1 MKRGIKKSLTLGTF
15 SIFLTTLAMS
25 IVSAITPE
33 EFFESTKTFL
43 GSAFMTIFGLE
54 AGTGV
59 IELAV
64 IKALF
69 ALLLFL
75 IIYSVSDALP
85 FLENK
90 RKMAI
95 LISAIITYLSV
106 MYITPNDF
114 YTILVSYTTM
124 AIVIT
129 SAIPLAVILAL
140 TYKLANN
147 PSAGKIILQKVIM
160 GTYALVLAYKL
171 LELWGAFG
179 LSTGVDAA
187 KISKLAYPLYGGT
200 LLIIIIL
207 IIAFDTIRGFML
219 RQATGSLIDIS
230 AVTSRKKATAA
241 AISLRQQATTWAAAG
256 DADGARLL
264 RAQARAFDA
273 HARSVEGAV

>member
-129 SAIPLAVILAL
+129 SAIPREAVDKTSSAL
-140 TYKLANN
+140 EK
-147 PSAGKIILQKVIM
+147 P
-160 GTYALVLAYKL
+160 ALKPRLPYTSRSL
-171 LELWGAFG
+171 L
-179 LSTGVDAA
+179 
-187 KISKLAYPLYGGT
+187 
-200 LLIIIIL
+200 LLI
-207 IIAFDTIRGFML
+207 TIY
-219 RQATGSLIDIS
+219 
-230 AVTSRKKATAA
+230 
-241 AISLRQQATTWAAAG
+241 
-256 DADGARLL
+256 
-264 RAQARAFDA
+264 
-273 HARSVEGAV
+273 

>member
-207 IIAFDTIRGFML
+207 IIVFDILFCY
-219 RQATGSLIDIS
+219 S
-230 AVTSRKKATAA
+230 
-241 AISLRQQATTWAAAG
+241 
-256 DADGARLL
+256 
-264 RAQARAFDA
+264 
-273 HARSVEGAV
+273 